1 MRKEVKAN
9 TLADGSIEPTHVIE
23 KVCHACGFDLDESE
37 LTADTCSDCGA
48 ALTVRESVS
57 ISVTSLPPAFG
68 ETS

>member
-1 MRKEVKAN
+1 MRKEVTAQ
-9 TLADGSIEPTHVIE
+9 TLDNGSIEPTHVIE

-37 LTADTCSDCGA
+37 LSADTCSDCGA
-48 ALTVRESVS
+48 SLTIRESVA